1 MPKYV
6 KFYKDKEKCR
16 ITRNKQRKQNY
27 RKTAFAKNGREK
39 WQQWEMDL
47 VLEHETTDF
56 ELSKILERSVQSI
69 QTKRYNLKKEKNND

>member
-1 MPKYV
+1 MPKCV

-27 RKTAFAKNGREK
+27 RKTAFAKNGWER
-39 WQQWEMDL
+39 WQQWEMEL
-47 VLEHETTDF
+47 VLAHETTDF

-69 QTKRYNLKKEKNND
+69 QAKRHKLKKGKK